1 LLFIFFFL
9 SLFCRQ
15 ALIYKYNMTDLEV
28 QKKSEKKFFVYI
40 FFQHIKFVQKKY
52 GRRITPDQQRKGE
65 KRI

>member
-1 LLFIFFFL
+1 MCNYESWHGLNDIKLLFIFFFL

-40 FFQHIKFVQKKY
+40 FF
-52 GRRITPDQQRKGE
+52 
-65 KRI
+65 